1 MALGSKIILEQKDS
15 TVPSAVVP
23 GKLVFLT
30 DSKTLWLDTEDGKRI
45 QIGDILYRISLTE
58 GDAFVAPL
66 PKKFYHEGKRLWFT
80 DVEAVPHQLS
90 YQDELDRRVPSGTVL
105 PFIDLMHSDR
115 LNLGYPCPYGWLV
128 CDGTTVYDPT
138 QPAPDDSRYSM
149 SFSGSPFLC
158 YDGILDSHIP
168 DIAADTTVR
177 VYSAYIRLPNLSPS
191 ADDYYGL
198 VDTEVFFK
206 QTVRMAIDGVYPD
219 SGFVPAEI
227 AQTEK
232 FRNPTEV
239 LPNAD
244 LADDMTDSRIT
255 ELNSLIANWRDK
267 KLAAVLNSKGYEV
280 PYYLQSTSSSYVKW
294 QRCFSS
300 SEHYDSTYLYTVP
313 EETKVSENDELVQ
326 FYTNTGCST
335 AYEPGGGLACIREVF
350 PPFDADGDNVS
361 ERGTVFVAA
370 PDFRG
375 RFPMGV
381 YSQGDL
387 GRVFDPTLPN
397 IRGTMS
403 NPFAVSTSST
413 STSEAYNYRLRAS
426 ADGPFRDIPGSALYY
441 SRGSATTAGYSELEF
456 DASKANP
463 IYQDGA
469 TVRPPSFGVNW
480 IIKV

>member
-1 MALGSKIILEQKDS
+1 MAITSKLILEQSDTTHDS
-15 TVPSAVVP
+15 PVEP
-23 GKLVFLT
+23 GKILVRT
-30 DSKTLWLDTEDGKRI
+30 DEGAIYVDTDAGERVRV
-45 QIGDILYRISLTE
+45 GDILYRVSWTG

-66 PKKFYHEGKRLWFT
+66 PKKFYHEGKLLWFT
-80 DVEAVPHQLS
+80 DVEAVPHQLA
-90 YQDELDRRVPSGTVL
+90 YQDEMDTRIPSGTVL

-115 LNLGYPCPYGWLV
+115 LNLGYPCPYGWIV
-128 CDGTTVYDPT
+128 CDGMTLYDPT
-138 QPAPDDSRYSM
+138 RPAPDDSRYSM

-191 ADDYYGL
+191 ADVYGL
-198 VDTEVFFK
+198 VDTEVCFK
-206 QTVRMAIDGVYPD
+206 QTVRLAIDGVYPD
-219 SGFVPAEI
+219 SGFVPAEM

-232 FRNPTEV
+232 FLNPTEV
-239 LPNAD
+239 LAHAD
-244 LADDMTDSRIT
+244 LADDMSDSRIT
-255 ELNSLIANWRDK
+255 ELNSLIASWRDK

-280 PYYLQSTSSSYVKW
+280 PYYLQSTSSSYIRW

-313 EETKVSENDELVQ
+313 EETKVSENDERVQ
-326 FYTNTGCST
+326 FYTNTSCST

-350 PPFDADGDNVS
+350 PPFDVGGDNVS
-361 ERGTVFVAA
+361 EAGTVYVAV

-387 GRVFDPTLPN
+387 GRVFEPALPN

-403 NPFAVSTSST
+403 NPFAVSISST
-413 STSEAYNYRLRAS
+413 SASEAYNYRLRAS
-426 ADGPFRDIPGSALYY
+426 SDGPFRDIPGSASYY

>member
-1 MALGSKIILEQKDS
+1 MSLGSKLILEQKDS
-15 TVPSAVVP
+15 TVSTKVVP

-30 DSKTLWLDTEDGKRI
+30 DSRTLWLDTEEGKRI
-45 QIGDILYRISLTE
+45 QIGDILYRLSFTE
-58 GDAFVAPL
+58 GDAFAAPL
-66 PKKFYHEGKRLWFT
+66 PKKFYHEGEWLWFT
-80 DVEAVPHQLS
+80 DVDAVPHMLA

-115 LNLGYPCPYGWLV
+115 LNLGYPCPYGWIV
-128 CDGTTVYDPT
+128 CDGMTLYDPT
-138 QPAPDDSRYSM
+138 QPAPSDSRYSM

-158 YDGILDSHIP
+158 YGGILDSHIP

-177 VYSAYIRLPNLSPS
+177 VYSTYIRLPNLSPS
-191 ADDYYGL
+191 ADVYGL
-198 VDTEVFFK
+198 VDTEVCFK
-206 QTVRMAIDGVYPD
+206 QTVRLAMDEIYPED
-219 SGFVPAEI
+219 GFVPAEM

-239 LPNAD
+239 LAHAD
-244 LADDMTDSRIT
+244 LADDMSDSRIT
-255 ELNSLIANWRDK
+255 ELNSLISTWRDRR
-267 KLAAVLNSKGYEV
+267 LVALQNSKGYEV
-280 PYYLQSTSSSYVKW
+280 PYYLQYTSSSYIRW

-300 SEHYDSTYLYTVP
+300 SEHYDSTYLYTIP
-313 EETKVSENDELVQ
+313 AETKVCTDDERVQ

-335 AYEPGGGLACIREVF
+335 AYGPGGGLGCIREVF
-350 PPFDADGDNVS
+350 PAFDDGNVS

-381 YSQGDL
+381 YSQADL
-387 GRVFDPTLPN
+387 GRAFEPTLPN
-397 IRGTMS
+397 ITGTMN
-403 NPFAVSTSST
+403 NPFGGGDSHAVNELLQGTGAIYEDT
-413 STSEAYNYRLRAS
+413 ATGTRYS
-426 ADGPFRDIPGSALYY
+426 AGSA
-441 SRGSATTAGYSELEF
+441 STARRRLKF
-456 DASKANP
+456 DASLSNP